1 VTLLSDRL
9 RGMLKSPSPALA
21 PERARPREEHGQ
33 PATAADSLERA
44 LGGEWREDG
53 GSRCFVVERRVEADG
68 RCGRVRVGDLAAW
81 HERAAAHAPMLTAG
95 APARPP
101 FVFFDLETTG
111 LSGGAG
117 TYAFLVGCGRFADG
131 GAFLTRQY
139 VLAAFGD
146 ERSMLETVAR
156 ELARAEALVSFNGKS
171 FDAPLLE
178 TRYLFHRLDW
188 TAARLPHID
197 VLHPARRFWGATPRE
212 RGDDDNASCSLAA
225 LEHQVL
231 GMRRVDDVRGFE
243 IPGRYF
249 QFVRSG
255 DARPLA
261 PVLEHNRLDLLSLA
275 GLTARL
281 MHLIAEGP
289 DEAADAREALALA
302 RVYGRSGLEA
312 RAREAFER
320 VVSMCASVADGRVP
334 AHASARLEPSSAP
347 SPDTGDS
354 IAHASARPE
363 RNSVPM
369 THAGGP
375 MTYASASMAH
385 ASGPMA
391 DTSASVAY
399 ASPPIARATAPLAH
413 ASPSIVHASP
423 SMALIETDALRALA
437 CAARRARRF
446 EDAAALWR
454 LVLDVAGCPER
465 ASREATRALAVH
477 HEHRSRNLAAAKA
490 FAQRSLDSR
499 MRTVWN
505 DAVKHRLARIERK
518 MTAEGKTDSLLKQR
532 SLFRPA
538 PGQTC
543 PPRGPARPRCE

>member
-1 VTLLSDRL
+1 
-9 RGMLKSPSPALA
+9 
-21 PERARPREEHGQ
+21 
-33 PATAADSLERA
+33 
-44 LGGEWREDG
+44 
-53 GSRCFVVERRVEADG
+53 
-68 RCGRVRVGDLAAW
+68 
-81 HERAAAHAPMLTAG
+81 
-95 APARPP
+95 
-101 FVFFDLETTG
+101 VFFDLETTG

-117 TYAFLVGCGRFADG
+117 TYAFLVGCGRFVDG

-156 ELARAEALVSFNGKS
+156 ELTGAEALVSFNGKS

-197 VLHPARRFWGATPRE
+197 VLHAARRFWGRTPRE
-212 RGDDDNASCSLAA
+212 RGDDSASCSLVA

-231 GMRRVDDVRGFE
+231 GMRRIDDVPGFE

-261 PVLEHNRLDLLSLA
+261 AVLEHNRLDLLSLA
-275 GLTARL
+275 CLTARL

-289 DEAADAREALALA
+289 DEAADPREALALA
-302 RVYGRSGLEA
+302 RVYGRSGLDA
-312 RAREAFER
+312 RACEAFER
-320 VVSMCASVADGRVP
+320 VLSMCAPVADGRVP
-334 AHASARLEPSSAP
+334 AHASARLERSSAP
-347 SPDTGDS
+347 VMDASAS
-354 IAHASARPE
+354 IAHLGA
-363 RNSVPM
+363 
-369 THAGGP
+369 
-375 MTYASASMAH
+375 
-385 ASGPMA
+385 
-391 DTSASVAY
+391 
-399 ASPPIARATAPLAH
+399 
-413 ASPSIVHASP
+413 

-437 CAARRARRF
+437 CAARRARRY

-454 LVLDVAGCPER
+454 QVLEVAGCPER
-465 ASREATRALAVH
+465 AACEATRALAIH

-499 MRTVWN
+499 MRTAWN

-518 MTAEGKTDSLLKQR
+518 MTAEGKTDSPLKQH

-538 PGQTC
+538 PRQT
-543 PPRGPARPRCE
+543 